1 MIIIRL
7 KTGYGGGGGQRIRA
21 FGAWRIAAIAGHV
34 RKMGGI
40 ATAHIGGA
48 GASEIRGGSMVG
60 QGGSPPG
67 APVGAPSRCR
77 PAFAKAPLY
86 AGMAASRVRAVRFA
100 HDTLYARYA
109 LRAPTT
115 TAIENSNS
123 YQHCESGGLN
133 VWCVDSEGATFDK
146 SGGLGCRR
154 WFFRTGSSVRFPH
167 GTLCARYAFGTARC
181 THDTLYARYAYIGVI
196 FSSLP
201 QRELFPSDTFSQL
214 NGPNFGLRLTCSKL
228 VCFLNGFD
236 SCERFF
242 SVCGGPPFGH
252 PISAECFRTRRALT
266 FRVYN
271 RGLRET
277 VGLSFQHLQRC
288 V

>member
-1 MIIIRL
+1 M
-7 KTGYGGGGGQRIRA
+7 
-21 FGAWRIAAIAGHV
+21 
-34 RKMGGI
+34 
-40 ATAHIGGA
+40 
-48 GASEIRGGSMVG
+48 
-60 QGGSPPG
+60 SPLVLQNG
-67 APVGAPSRCR
+67 VYRT
-77 PAFAKAPLY
+77 L
-86 AGMAASRVRAVRFA
+86 RFP
-100 HDTLYARYA
+100 HGTLYARYA
-109 LRAPTT
+109 
-115 TAIENSNS
+115 
-123 YQHCESGGLN
+123 
-133 VWCVDSEGATFDK
+133 
-146 SGGLGCRR
+146 
-154 WFFRTGSSVRFPH
+154 FR
-167 GTLCARYAFGTARC
+167 TARC

-196 FSSLP
+196 FSSPP

-228 VCFLNGFD
+228 VCFLNDFD

-266 FRVYN
+266 LRVYN